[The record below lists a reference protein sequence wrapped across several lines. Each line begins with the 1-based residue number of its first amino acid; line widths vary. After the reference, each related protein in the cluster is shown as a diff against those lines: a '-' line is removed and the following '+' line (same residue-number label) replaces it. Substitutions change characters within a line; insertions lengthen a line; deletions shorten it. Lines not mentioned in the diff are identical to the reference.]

1 MPLARLL
8 IFFAV
13 LVGVDALMHY
23 YVWARLVRDAALPA
37 PWARTLGIAVVVLA
51 VLPLAAMLATR
62 LLPRAVGG
70 PLTWVAMVWA
80 GLLFFSVVLLGVVD
94 LGRGLTTLALRG
106 AAAAHVADGPGVAGA
121 LAAGADPGRR
131 DALARLLSGAVSAAV
146 VGLGSWSLWEGL
158 RSVAVRRV
166 VVRLAKLPRALSGY
180 TIVQLTD
187 VHVGPTIGRDFV
199 EEIVRKANAAS
210 PDLIVITGD
219 LVDGSVAELGPLVA
233 PLRGLRAPDGVFFV
247 TGNHEYYSGADE
259 WVAELERLG
268 IRVLRNERVGLRDAE
283 AGGLDLA
290 GVDDW
295 TAAGLL
301 ADHGHDLPKALA
313 GRDEGRALVLLAH
326 QPKSVVEAAQRGVD
340 LVLSGHTH
348 GGQLFPFN
356 YLVKLQQPFVA
367 GLHRHEGTHIYV
379 SRGTGY
385 WGPPMRLAA
394 PAEITRIELE
404 SAAA

>member
-1 MPLARLL
+1 
-8 IFFAV
+8 
-13 LVGVDALMHY
+13 
-23 YVWARLVRDAALPA
+23 
-37 PWARTLGIAVVVLA
+37 
-51 VLPLAAMLATR
+51 
-62 LLPRAVGG
+62 
-70 PLTWVAMVWA
+70 
-80 GLLFFSVVLLGVVD
+80 
-94 LGRGLTTLALRG
+94 LR
-106 AAAAHVADGPGVAGA
+106 
-121 LAAGADPGRR
+121 
-131 DALARLLSGAVSAAV
+131 
-146 VGLGSWSLWEGL
+146 EGL
-158 RSVAVRRV
+158 RSVAVQRV
-166 VVRLAKLPRALSGY
+166 VVSLPKLPPALSGY

-187 VHVGPTIGRDFV
+187 VHVGPTIGRAFV

-219 LVDGSVAELGPLVA
+219 LVDGSVAQLGALTE

-268 IRVLRNERVGLRDAE
+268 IRVLRNARVGLRDADG
-283 AGGLDLA
+283 GGLDLA

-295 TAAGLL
+295 TAASILPH
-301 ADHGHDLPKALA
+301 HGHDLPKALA
-313 GRDEGRALVLLAH
+313 GRDEARALVLLAH
-326 QPKSVVEAAQRGVD
+326 QPKSVVEAAERGVD

-385 WGPPMRLAA
+385 WGPPMRLGA

-404 SAAA
+404 SEGEAVA

>member
-1 MPLARLL
+1 MSIARLIGFL
-8 IFFAV
+8 TV
-13 LVGVDALMHY
+13 LVGLAAGLHY
-23 YVWARLVRDAALPA
+23 YVWARLVRDVALP
-37 PWARTLGIAVVVLA
+37 PGWTRGLGVAVSVLA
-51 VLPLAAMLATR
+51 VLPVVAMLAMR
-62 LLPRAVGG
+62 VAPRAING
-70 PLTWVAMVWA
+70 PLTWVAMTWA
-80 GLLFFSVVLLGVVD
+80 GLLFFTVVLLGVVD
-94 LGRGLTTLALRG
+94 LGRGIAFLATRAT
-106 AAAAHVADGPGVAGA
+106 AAAAAVE
-121 LAAGADPGRR
+121 GADAGRR
-131 DALARLLSGAVSAAV
+131 DALSRLLAGAVSTAV
-146 VGLGSWSLWEGL
+146 LGLGGWSLREGL
-158 RSVAVRRV
+158 RSVAVQRV
-166 VVRLAKLPRALSGY
+166 VVSLPKLPPALSGY

-187 VHVGPTIGRDFV
+187 VHVGPTIGRAFV

-219 LVDGSVAELGPLVA
+219 LVDGSVAQLGALTE

-268 IRVLRNERVGLRDAE
+268 IRVLRNARVGLRDADG
-283 AGGLDLA
+283 GGLDLA

-295 TAAGLL
+295 TAASILPH
-301 ADHGHDLPKALA
+301 HGHDLPKALA
-313 GRDEGRALVLLAH
+313 GRDEARALVLLAH
-326 QPKSVVEAAQRGVD
+326 QPKSVVEAAERGVD

-385 WGPPMRLAA
+385 WGPPMRLGA

-404 SAAA
+404 SEGEAVA